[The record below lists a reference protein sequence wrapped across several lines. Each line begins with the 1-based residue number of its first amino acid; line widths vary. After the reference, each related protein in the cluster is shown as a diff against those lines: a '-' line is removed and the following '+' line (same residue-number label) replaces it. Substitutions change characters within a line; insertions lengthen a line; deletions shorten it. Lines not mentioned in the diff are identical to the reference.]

1 MNFCQTEPG
10 NHEKSMPWEMGLRRL
25 CKKREIVYMYLF
37 CCSPDHESRRCDLT
51 ENSKKKYYTYKFLRI
66 QAQRQCI
73 ERTKGT
79 TNCSDVL
86 SKIVKLTETILIK
99 SLRIML
105 LHGKSAYNFGI

>member
-1 MNFCQTEPG
+1 MLSDNTEPDSLISG
-10 NHEKSMPWEMGLRRL
+10 EVVWIGGTS
-25 CKKREIVYMYLF
+25 
-37 CCSPDHESRRCDLT
+37 
-51 ENSKKKYYTYKFLRI
+51 NSKKKYYTYKYLRI